1 MKKLVV
7 LCLTALLLGM
17 GCENGKDSSKKA
29 TKSETDFTLRDLE
42 GKEYTLSKQK
52 SKAVIVD
59 FWATWCGPCVA
70 SIPIFNELYEE
81 YGSKGLLVL
90 GVALDKEDALKKF
103 LGQHKIDYPVLVG
116 SQEIARKYGI
126 RAIPATFIINK
137 QGEIV
142 SRHVGLIPNMKTT
155 IEEEIKKL
163 L

>member
-1 MKKLVV
+1 MIV
-7 LCLTALLLGM
+7 LLGM
-17 GCENGKDSSKKA
+17 GCENGKQSSQKA
-29 TKSETDFTLRDLE
+29 TKSGMDFTLLDLE

-52 SKAVIVD
+52 AKVTIVD

-81 YGSKGLLVL
+81 YKNKGLLVL
-90 GVALDKEDALKKF
+90 GVGLDKEDALKKF

-116 SQEIARKYGI
+116 SRETAMKFAV
-126 RAIPATFIINK
+126 RAIPSTFIING

-142 SRHVGLIPNMKTT
+142 SRHVGLAPDLKAT